1 MCWQIKYLHRTI
13 YLTPSAPMGFLDAA
27 NHLLNF
33 AAPAAFVALL
43 VSYFPRFL
51 LPKRPVVHA
60 YWTQAA
66 INFVVC
72 VVVLSIGLW
81 LFGQDGKMAT
91 YVAMVLASATVQ
103 WVVLKGWKK

>member
-1 MCWQIKYLHRTI
+1 
-13 YLTPSAPMGFLDAA
+13 MGFLDAA

-33 AAPAAFVALL
+33 AAPAAFVALF
-43 VSYFPRFL
+43 SAYFSRFL

-72 VVVLSIGLW
+72 VAVLSIGLW
-81 LFGQDGKMAT
+81 RFGQDGKMVT